1 MTVDAQTTQ
10 ADDITEVEIFGAVY
24 RVRGRDN
31 EGYLQE
37 VAALVDSKMREVSGH
52 ARTADTAKLA
62 ILAALN
68 LADEL
73 LQIRTRQQGERV
85 EIKERV
91 TALTGELAEA
101 LVR

>member
-1 MTVDAQTTQ
+1 VDARQT
-10 ADDITEVEIFGAVY
+10 DDITEVDIFGAVY
-24 RVRGRDN
+24 RVRGRDD

-37 VAALVDSKMREVSGH
+37 VAALVDSTMREV
-52 ARTADTAKLA
+52 ADRTRTADTAKIA

-68 LADEL
+68 LADQL
-73 LQIRTRQQGERV
+73 LQSRTRQQGERV
-85 EIKERV
+85 EIRERV